1 MMTDS
6 HLEVAQRLFAAI
18 SAGNVDAVREIYAPD
33 AMIWHNNDGVEQS
46 ADDNLR
52 LLRWVVTNV
61 RNLRYENIR
70 LQSTDAG
77 FLQQH
82 VLRGTAPN
90 GRELNIPACIIC
102 TVRNGRITRLDE
114 YIDSAHVAPLFEPR
128 Q

>member
-1 MMTDS
+1 MTDS